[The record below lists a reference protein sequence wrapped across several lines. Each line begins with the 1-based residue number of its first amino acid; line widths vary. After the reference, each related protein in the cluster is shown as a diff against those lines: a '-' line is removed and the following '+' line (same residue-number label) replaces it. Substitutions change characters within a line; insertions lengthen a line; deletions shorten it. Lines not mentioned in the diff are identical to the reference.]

1 MLQPSNKR
9 LLVEGQADAAFFTAL
24 CREAGFADKEVWIGP
39 PTSFSQ
45 KGDGKGNAFQAL
57 EYAMD
62 DLRSGQVTHLGIVV
76 DADFSTNPHQKDG
89 FLVTYGKIESI
100 VTEFGYLPATKCAGE
115 NYQGFKFS
123 HPRKLPTIG
132 AWVMPDNC
140 SDGYFEHFCLTA
152 ASSAEGDI
160 LTHAKTAISTLKA
173 PKFPPHFLTK
183 AEAATWL
190 AWQESPGQGLNS
202 LIGNKLL
209 DTNSVPFKGL
219 LQWLTSTFQ
228 TE

>member
-1 MLQPSNKR
+1 MPHPSNKR

-24 CREAGFADKEVWIGP
+24 CRTAGFADQEIWIGP
-39 PTSFSQ
+39 PTSYFQ
-45 KGDGKGNAFQAL
+45 KGDGKGNAFQAF

-76 DADFSTNPHQKDG
+76 DADFSTSPKDG
-89 FLVTYGKIESI
+89 FLATYRKIEGI
-100 VTEFGYLPATKCAGE
+100 VTKFGYLPPMSFAGA
-115 NYQGFKFS
+115 NYQGFKFA
-123 HPRKLPTIG
+123 HPKKLPTIG
-132 AWVMPDNC
+132 AWVMPDNF
-140 SDGYFEHFCLTA
+140 SDGYFEHFCINA
-152 ASSAEGDI
+152 ANPAESDI
-160 LTHAKTAISTLKA
+160 LSHAKSAVSTLKA

-183 AEAATWL
+183 AETATWL

-202 LIGNKLL
+202 LIGNKLM
-209 DTNSVPFKGL
+209 DTNSAAFKGL